1 MPIGLIAILLGIGM
15 GWLALVAG
23 PSAPYLEMI
32 APMAIGGIGFS
43 LALPAVTKSVVS
55 LVAPQ
60 DIGKASGTYTTT
72 RQLGGAFGV
81 AILGAVFAAT
91 GGYASARAFSDG
103 LAPAIGVSAVLAL
116 VGVVAGIAHPR
127 RRPSAIP
134 AAEAAPGA
142 PPVATK
148 AS

>member
-1 MPIGLIAILLGIGM
+1 M
-15 GWLALVAG
+15 GWLALVAA

-32 APMAIGGIGFS
+32 APMAIGGVGFS

-55 LVAPQ
+55 LVAPP

-103 LAPAIGVSAVLAL
+103 FAPAIGVSAVLAL
-116 VGVVAGIAHPR
+116 MGVVAGIALPR
-127 RRPSAIP
+127 RRPSPVP
-134 AAEAAPGA
+134 AAEAAPPA
-142 PPVATK
+142 ATK